1 MTTVVR
7 LAVRVAAAVLLA
19 GVLAGCSGG
28 GGASATPDPAAEDD
42 KTLYTM
48 GYLLGKRAQQIG
60 MSPEE
65 ATIASRGFYD
75 AASGKDAVVKT
86 DEYGQKIAALTN
98 KRMTDRAAVEKEKAK
113 PFLEAAGKEAGATV
127 SESGLVFKTL
137 TAGSGA
143 NPAVTDRVRVNY
155 KGMLQDGTE
164 FDSSYT
170 KGRPAE
176 FALNR
181 VVKCWQ
187 EGIPKMKVGEK
198 AKLVCPSAIGYGE
211 RGNPPDIPGGAALVF
226 EVELLDILPP
236 PPPGSEKPPIRM
248 PIPGG
253 PGGAPGRPGPG
264 GIVLPPPR

>member
-1 MTTVVR
+1 MVR
-7 LAVRVAAAVLLA
+7 LAVRFAAMVMVA
-19 GVLAGCSGG
+19 GVVAGCSGG
-28 GGASATPDPAAEDD
+28 GGAVATPDPATEDD

-48 GYLLGKRAQQIG
+48 GFLLGKRAQQAG

-75 AASGKDAVVKT
+75 AAAGKEAVVKT

-98 KRMTDRAAVEKEKAK
+98 KRMTERSAAEKEKAK
-113 PFLEAAGKEAGATV
+113 PFLEAAAKEDGAQAL
-127 SESGLVFKTL
+127 ESGLVFRTL
-137 TAGSGA
+137 TAGSGN
-143 NPAVTDRVRVNY
+143 NPAVTDRVRVHY
-155 KGMLQDGTE
+155 KGTLQDGTE
-164 FDSSYT
+164 FDSSYS

-187 EGIPKMKVGEK
+187 EGIPKMKIGEK

-226 EVELLDILPP
+226 EVELLEILPP
-236 PPPGSEKPPIRM
+236 PPPGSEKPPMRL
-248 PIPGG
+248 PT
-253 PGGAPGRPGPG
+253 APGRPG
-264 GIVLPPPR
+264 GITLPPPR

>member
-1 MTTVVR
+1 MVR
-7 LAVRVAAAVLLA
+7 LAVRMAAVMMAA
-19 GVLAGCSGG
+19 GMLAGCSGG
-28 GGASATPDPAAEDD
+28 GGAAATPDPAAEDD

-60 MSPEE
+60 MTPAE

-98 KRMTDRAAVEKEKAK
+98 KRMTERAAIEKEKAK
-113 PFLEAAGKEAGATV
+113 PFLEAAAKEEGAST
-127 SESGLVFKTL
+127 SESGLVFRTL

-143 NPAVTDRVRVNY
+143 NPAATDRVRVHY
-155 KGMLQDGTE
+155 KGTLQDGTE
-164 FDSSYT
+164 FDSSYS

-198 AKLVCPSAIGYGE
+198 AKLVCPAAIGYGE

-226 EVELLDILPP
+226 EVELLEILPP
-236 PPPGSEKPPIRM
+236 PPPGSEKPPIRLPSM
-248 PIPGG
+248 
-253 PGGAPGRPGPG
+253 PGRPG
-264 GIVLPPPR
+264 GITVPPR

>member
-1 MTTVVR
+1 MLRR
-7 LAVRVAAAVLLA
+7 LAAVAVVVALT
-19 GVLAGCSGG
+19 GCSGG
-28 GGASATPDPAAEDD
+28 SGGGAKATPDPASEDD

-60 MSPEE
+60 MTPEE
-65 ATIASRGFYD
+65 ATIAARGFYD
-75 AASGKDAVVKT
+75 AAASKDAVVKT
-86 DEYGQKIAALTN
+86 DEYGQKIAALTA
-98 KRMTDRAAVEKEKAK
+98 KRMTDRSNVEKEKAK
-113 PFLEAAGKEAGATV
+113 PFLEASAKEEGAST
-127 SESGLVFKTL
+127 SESGLIFRTL

-143 NPAVTDRVRVNY
+143 NPAVTDRVRVHY
-155 KGMLQDGTE
+155 KGTLQDGKE

-170 KGRPAE
+170 KGKPAE

-226 EVELLDILPP
+226 EVELLEILPP
-236 PPPGSEKPPIRM
+236 PPPGSEKM
-248 PIPGG
+248 PGMRLPT
-253 PGGAPGRPGPG
+253 APGRPG
-264 GIVLPPPR
+264 GISIPPPR

>member
-1 MTTVVR
+1 MTIVVR
-7 LAVRVAAAVLLA
+7 RMAAVAMVAA
-19 GVLAGCSGG
+19 VLAGCSGG
-28 GGASATPDPAAEDD
+28 GGAAGTPDPAAEDD

-60 MSPEE
+60 MSPAE

-75 AASGKDAVVKT
+75 AASGKEAVVKT
-86 DEYGQKIAALTN
+86 DEYGQKIAALTA
-98 KRMTDRAAVEKEKAK
+98 KRMTERSAAEKEKAK
-113 PFLEAAGKEAGATV
+113 PFLDAAAKEEGASV
-127 SESGLVFKTL
+127 SESGLIFKTM
-137 TAGSGA
+137 TAGSG
-143 NPAVTDRVRVNY
+143 NTPAVTDRVRVNY
-155 KGMLQDGTE
+155 KGTLQDGTE

-198 AKLVCPSAIGYGE
+198 AKLICPSTIGYGE

-226 EVELLDILPP
+226 EVELLEILPP
-236 PPPGSEKPPIRM
+236 PPPGSEKPTIRL
-248 PIPGG
+248 PGG
-253 PGGAPGRPGPG
+253 GMPGGGHPG
-264 GIVLPPPR
+264 GLTLPPRPPK